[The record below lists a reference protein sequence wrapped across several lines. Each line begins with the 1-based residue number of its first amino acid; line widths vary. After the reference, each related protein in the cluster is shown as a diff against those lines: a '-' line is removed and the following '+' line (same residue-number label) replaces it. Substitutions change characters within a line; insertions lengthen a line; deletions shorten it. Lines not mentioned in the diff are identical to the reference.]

1 MRTGSIY
8 IIRNTVNDK
17 VYIGQTT
24 MTVHERFMTHM
35 KPSAAKQKSGYKLYM
50 ALDKY
55 GREKFY
61 VETLETEIP
70 VELLDQKEIEYIAR
84 YNSYNCGYNS
94 TKGGDGR
101 VINLIDNEE
110 ELLEKAKQKVPAVE
124 LAQLFDV
131 NVATIYRTL
140 HKLGFYYYEIDEE
153 SVIQDALLGM
163 KQEAIANKY
172 DVNKVTIQRILR
184 KNNIRFHRERID
196 MRDAFDVDAVRN
208 NYEKQMPISEICK
221 KYNLTE
227 TTFYRIKKQYGF
239 STREQLYTN
248 VTQTCDVEAIKSDYF
263 GGMKT
268 KDIQHKYGLSTGSL
282 YRIIKENQWRR

>member
-1 MRTGSIY
+1 
-8 IIRNTVNDK
+8 
-17 VYIGQTT
+17 

-84 YNSYNCGYNS
+84 YNSYNYGYNS

-153 SVIQDALLGM
+153 SVIRDALLGM
-163 KQEAIANKY
+163 RQEEIANKY
-172 DVNKVTIQRILR
+172 GVNKVTIQRILR

-196 MRDAFDVDAVRN
+196 MRDAFDVDAVRSD
-208 NYEKQMPISEICK
+208 YEKQMPISEICK
-221 KYNLTE
+221 KYNLTK
-227 TTFYRIKKQYGF
+227 TTFYRIKKQYIF
-239 STREQLYTN
+239 PTREQVYTN
-248 VTQTCDVEAIKSDYF
+248 VTQTCDVEAIKADYF

-268 KDIQHKYGLSTGSL
+268 KDIQHKYGLSSGSL
-282 YRIIKENQWRR
+282 YRIIKENQWKR